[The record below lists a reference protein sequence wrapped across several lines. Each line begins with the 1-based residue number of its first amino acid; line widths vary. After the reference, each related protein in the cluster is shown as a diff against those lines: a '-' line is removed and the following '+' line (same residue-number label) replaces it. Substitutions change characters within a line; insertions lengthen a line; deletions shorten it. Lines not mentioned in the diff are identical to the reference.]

1 MKPFR
6 FFIPAIGVLS
16 LCCAMAQP
24 APPPAPTAASAPPS
38 GKQGGDVMP
47 AGPGKE
53 LVLRSC
59 VSCHDVSQVTS
70 QRAGKDQWNK
80 TVDKMIENG
89 AILTDAEADTIIEY
103 LSTNFG
109 PAPAK
114 TPATPAAPSPEN
126 SH

>member
-1 MKPFR
+1 M
-6 FFIPAIGVLS
+6 LS
-16 LCCAMAQP
+16 LCYAMAQP
-24 APPPAPTAASAPPS
+24 APAPAPTSAPAPAP
-38 GKQGGDVMP
+38 GKQGGDVLP
-47 AGPGKE
+47 AGPGKA

-59 VSCHDVSQVTS
+59 VSCHDVSQVTA

-89 AILTDAEADTIIEY
+89 AILTDAEADTIVQY

-114 TPATPAAPSPEN
+114 TPATPAAPSAEN
-126 SH
+126 PH